1 MAVDLPLRDV
11 MDSAFVATLR
21 APTRRRG
28 ILETKILVPRRT
40 HPLVARPR
48 LIDRLTAEAD
58 IPLLG
63 VIGPAGYG
71 KTTLLSQLAA
81 SDRRAVA
88 WLTLDE
94 RDADPMVLLP
104 YVAAAVDRAIGL
116 PGSVLGSVGGTD
128 PDDWRTALSQLSG
141 ALATTR
147 QPLLLVLDDVERI
160 GTGES
165 CEAILALASLL
176 PPGSQL
182 ALASRR
188 SDGFP
193 VPRLVA
199 AGMMTL
205 IERDELALE
214 DVEAAELLRIIG
226 RPLAAERAAALNRS
240 MEGWAAGLYLL
251 AVTHR
256 GGVDATDGDDD
267 LNAGRRIVADYLR
280 EEILAALP
288 VEQVDLV
295 LRASLLDHLDGPI
308 VEAVLGVA
316 DADRTLRDLARTTPL
331 LIELDESGEWYRW
344 HRSLHEPL
352 VAELRHRDGAAETKL
367 LERAAAAYERAGLL
381 EIALEYAMRAGEPN
395 RIGRLLPGLAQAAWN
410 SGRVDVALGW
420 FDRLEANDAPGRYP
434 TVAMLGSII
443 FGLVGRSARA
453 LLWADLAHVDEPA
466 DIPEDDRG
474 LAALV
479 RASLCRGGVTRMADQ
494 AERAMHGL
502 RFDSAWSP
510 AARILL
516 GVALTLE
523 GRARTADLELASA
536 TELAIAAG
544 TSPTHAAIGLV
555 FRASLAL
562 ARGEWA
568 IAEDLIRQAR
578 ALVIDGNV
586 TDGAAGFAVDAISA
600 RLAARRGAHRQAM
613 ADAQHAARLRTM
625 VGHAVPWLAIR
636 GRLDLA
642 WSFVA
647 LAEPDEAAELVAE
660 IDEILRREP
669 GIGILAD
676 EVEELRGHVERSHDG
691 PVGASMLTLAE
702 LRLLPLLATHHSLPE
717 IATRLGRSTNTIK
730 TQAKSIYRK
739 LDASSRSESIERAR
753 SLGLLDAASQAGP
766 GEALSA

>member
-1 MAVDLPLRDV
+1 MAVDLPLREVIDPA
-11 MDSAFVATLR
+11 SRATLR
-21 APTRRRG
+21 APTSRRG
-28 ILETKILVPRRT
+28 ILETKIVVPRRT
-40 HPLVARPR
+40 HPLVARPQ
-48 LIDRLTAEAD
+48 LIDRLTADAD
-58 IPLLG
+58 IPLVA

-71 KTTLLSQLAA
+71 KTTLLSQIAA

-104 YVAAAVDRAIGL
+104 YVAAAVDRATGL
-116 PGSVLGSVGGTD
+116 PGSVLGSVGGAD
-128 PDDWRTALSQLSG
+128 PTDWRTALSQLSS
-141 ALATTR
+141 ALARTR
-147 QPLLLVLDDVERI
+147 QPLLLILDDAERI
-160 GTGES
+160 GAGES

-176 PPGSQL
+176 PAGSQL

-205 IERDELALE
+205 IERDELALL
-214 DVEAAELLRIIG
+214 DAEAAELLRIVG
-226 RPLAAERAAALNRS
+226 RALPGERAAELNHA

-256 GGVDATDGDDD
+256 AGADGTDADDA
-267 LNAGRRIVADYLR
+267 LTAGRRIVADYLR
-280 EEILAALP
+280 DEILGSLP
-288 VEQVDLV
+288 PEQVELV
-295 LRASLLDHLDGPI
+295 LRASLLDRLDGPI
-308 VEAVLGVA
+308 VEAVLGVP

-331 LIELDESGEWYRW
+331 LIELDDSGEWYRW
-344 HRSLHEPL
+344 HRSLRDPL
-352 VAELRHRDGAAETKL
+352 IAELRHRDGAAETAL
-367 LERAAAAYERAGLL
+367 LERAATAYERAGLL
-381 EIALEYAMRAGEPN
+381 ETALEYAMRAGDRD

-420 FDRLEANDAPGRYP
+420 FDWLEANDAPGRYP
-434 TVAMLGSII
+434 TVAMLGSIM

-466 DIPEDDRG
+466 DIPEGDRG

-479 RASLCRGGVTRMADQ
+479 RASLCRGGASRMADQ

-523 GRARTADLELASA
+523 GRGRTADLELASA
-536 TELAIAAG
+536 TELAMAAG

-562 ARGEWA
+562 QRGEWA
-568 IAEDLIRQAR
+568 IAEELLRQAR
-578 ALVIDGNV
+578 SLAIDGGV
-586 TDGAAGFAVDAISA
+586 TEGAAGFAVDALSA
-600 RLAARRGAHRQAM
+600 RLAARRGAHRQAI
-613 ADAQHAARLRTM
+613 ADARHAEHLRTM
-625 VGHAVPWLAIR
+625 VGHAVPWLAVR
-636 GRLDLA
+636 SRLDLA
-642 WSFVA
+642 WALVA
-647 LAEPDEAAELVAE
+647 LAEPDEAATLVAE
-660 IDEILRREP
+660 VDEILRREP
-669 GIGILAD
+669 GVGVLAE
-676 EVEELRGHVERSHDG
+676 EVEDLRGNLERSHDG

-717 IATRLGRSTNTIK
+717 IAARLGRSTNTIK

-753 SLGLLDAASQAGP
+753 SLGLLDPTGQ